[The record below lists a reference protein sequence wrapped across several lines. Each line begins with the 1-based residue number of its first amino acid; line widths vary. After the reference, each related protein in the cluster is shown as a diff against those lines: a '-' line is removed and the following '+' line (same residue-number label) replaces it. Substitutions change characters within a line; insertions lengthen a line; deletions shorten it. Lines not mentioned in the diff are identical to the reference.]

1 VPSDLGRSGG
11 FLGGFVGR
19 LRLSVFGVGG
29 FGRLHQSRHP
39 LLDLLVGGN
48 ADSEGFGGFS
58 HFHRK
63 VVDIFN
69 LETIV

>member
-19 LRLSVFGVGG
+19 LRLAVFGVGG
-29 FGRLHQSRHP
+29 FGRLHQNRHP

-48 ADSEGFGGFS
+48 AVSEGFGGFS
-58 HFHRK
+58 HFHR
-63 VVDIFN
+63 VVIDVFN

>member
-1 VPSDLGRSGG
+1 
-11 FLGGFVGR
+11 
-19 LRLSVFGVGG
+19 VFGVGG
-29 FGRLHQSRHP
+29 FGRFHQSRHP

-58 HFHRK
+58 HFHRE